1 MKKKNTFIFV
11 NYLVHFPVRKAQT
24 QSELITEHARYMQF
38 FACIEDSVVYAKE
51 SATTAEVMFSY
62 FVAGH
67 NLPGAIAKQLL
78 YSVSWPL
85 EWA

>member
-1 MKKKNTFIFV
+1 M
-11 NYLVHFPVRKAQT
+11 YLVHFPVRKAQT

-38 FACIEDSVVYAKE
+38 LACIEDSVVYAKE

-67 NLPGAIAKQLL
+67 NLPGAIAKQPL
-78 YSVSWPL
+78 YSVAWPL
-85 EWA
+85 EWYPYY